1 MKLGLGVRRVAVLLV
16 TCSNSILQLCC
27 IDAEGFFYFL
37 LLLFFVFD
45 VCLLLGK
52 EKFI

>member
-27 IDAEGFFYFL
+27 IDAEGFFFL
-37 LLLFFVFD
+37 FIIIII
-45 VCLLLGK
+45 CL
-52 EKFI
+52 